1 MWHHPQFG
9 KRRATRTTRLIR
21 QAGYCN
27 LRVNVRTLPANDSR
41 GRDRAPIQNS
51 DPAATRPADQ
61 LQRYAKPEHCRR
73 PPQSGGPDSGRS
85 MRCAGGLIPSC
96 AKDEKI
102 GYSAINAR
110 AETVDTVASFC
121 GAFKKRRCLI
131 PADGFYEWK
140 KVTVLQ
146 TPKTEPSFV
155 ARSSSL
161 RPRLA

>member
-1 MWHHPQFG
+1 MASSTIWEKKSDANNAIDQASGLLQFASKCADVTG
-9 KRRATRTTRLIR
+9 ERQQRKRSRANSKFRSRRNSTCRSATTLRQTRTLSPSAAIR
-21 QAGYCN
+21 
-27 LRVNVRTLPANDSR
+27 
-41 GRDRAPIQNS
+41 
-51 DPAATRPADQ
+51 
-61 LQRYAKPEHCRR
+61 
-73 PPQSGGPDSGRS
+73 GPDRGRS